1 MKRAGG
7 RAGHGS
13 RYSRGGPETA
23 ATRQRRRKVAAA
35 AAFKFAARPGP
46 GPRPPASLSAS
57 HGEGARRANSEAGGP
72 GARCP
77 FLPRRGCTRQHSYT
91 MTCRPESP
99 DVPRAMIVI
108 RVCHS
113 LNCQCGR
120 GRRPGPGRGS
130 GSPLQHWHW
139 TRSASHGASAWTAAG
154 CHVVTHVI

>member
-23 ATRQRRRKVAAA
+23 VTRQQRRKVAAA

-77 FLPRRGCTRQHSYT
+77 FLPRRGCTRQHSCT
-91 MTCRPESP
+91 MTYRPESP
-99 DVPRAMIVI
+99 DVPRAMIVNTVLFLRPNSVTTTPNSPHKSVMKRSFRI
-108 RVCHS
+108 LVCGLYS
-113 LNCQCGR
+113 AR
-120 GRRPGPGRGS
+120 GCD
-130 GSPLQHWHW
+130 HV
-139 TRSASHGASAWTAAG
+139 TIVTDATDASM
-154 CHVVTHVI
+154 